1 MARIDPDDIADDDA
15 AESLDAAP
23 NSAQDPVASMHDTES
38 EAGDEEAVADAY
50 DMDDRAARE
59 LGAQLDD
66 RDEPEP
72 GLD

>member
-1 MARIDPDDIADDDA
+1 MARIDPEDLADNDA
-15 AESLDAAP
+15 EESLDAAP
-23 NSAQDPVASMHDTES
+23 NRGQDPVAALHDTES
-38 EAGDEEAVADAY
+38 EAGEEEEVADAY
-50 DMDDRAARE
+50 DMDDREARE